1 MYFAQRNPNQK
12 LLQGLNAFV
21 ITDRCQKKK
30 KKIEENTPAC
40 TAIKKTDELDQKL
53 SGKLRWKISASLKA
67 NRGLRLH
74 CFSTNEREGEQRGET
89 IYWRHSIFQVSQ
101 VQGQDWMRNT
111 TEVYTTKKIGGER
124 QRQILCSQNAKQSK
138 GENLTH
144 P

>member
-53 SGKLRWKISASLKA
+53 SGKLR
-67 NRGLRLH
+67 
-74 CFSTNEREGEQRGET
+74 
-89 IYWRHSIFQVSQ
+89 
-101 VQGQDWMRNT
+101 
-111 TEVYTTKKIGGER
+111 
-124 QRQILCSQNAKQSK
+124 
-138 GENLTH
+138 
-144 P
+144 